1 MAQNNQGFTLFG
13 YHLGKV
19 EDLKKK
25 AEDIPSFVPPPNEDG
40 SLEIAP
46 GGAYGTYVDLEGS
59 AKNEAELVTKYRGLA
74 LQAECDAAIEDI
86 INEAIIRED
95 NKAPVTINLD
105 KIDDKLMPPKVK
117 ERVREEFKNV
127 LKLLDFD
134 NMAYDIF
141 KRWYV
146 DGRLYYHMMINEK
159 TPRDGI
165 KELRYIDPRRIRK
178 VREPIKA
185 VPKPQAGI
193 NTVMAP
199 VAYNEYYLYMQVLN
213 SGSAFAQ
220 SGIKISKHS
229 IAYVHSGI
237 LDQKNKMVLGYLHK
251 AIKPMN
257 QLRMLEDAV
266 VIYRLSRAPE
276 RRVFYIDVGNLPK
289 MKAEQY
295 LRDMMTKHKNRLVYD
310 ASTGEVRDDRKV
322 MTMLEDFWLPRRE
335 GGKGTEITTLP
346 GGQSLGQM
354 DDVEY
359 FRRNLYKALH
369 VPVSRIQS
377 ETTFNFGRASEIT
390 RDEVKFSKMIDRI
403 RTRFNHLFDIV
414 LQTQLVLRGV
424 MSMDE
429 FKLIKEAIHYDYLR
443 DNYFSE
449 LKDQEIMNARLGM
462 LQVIDPYTGKYY
474 SVKYVREK
482 ILKMTEEEIEDMD
495 EQIEEEAASQQATQ
509 DGMMGDPN
517 AASPQFG
524 GAPPQPGGASPAPS
538 GNPAGPVKPAGPKP
552 KSPGAAASGGGQMKE
567 EVKPMTPEER
577 RLVESM
583 TLFIRDI
590 NKVGDD
596 DL

>member
-524 GAPPQPGGASPAPS
+524 GAPPQPGGASPAPN